1 MFISILW
8 EKKVVA
14 GATQS
19 PLLQCLSFTL
29 CLALSVD
36 NVNVLR
42 VRSPLRIRLLPDS
55 QPATGSLLT
64 RDNSL
69 ARNLQLI
76 SCSMLGAW
84 APSPFPEVPHGGGHS
99 QVSTPG
105 TYLLRRKGLCYF
117 PEPTCEISSCR
128 FAPYSLMLQLFCNI
142 QNLCQSYIELCVVT
156 SALDTV
162 RAGFNWHTI
171 LFNIFQKK
179 NPYLLL
185 SKFFRHYIN
194 TFLYSNIFENFQ
206 IYYCRDQTVFRGYK
220 S

>member
-1 MFISILW
+1 M
-8 EKKVVA
+8 
-14 GATQS
+14 
-19 PLLQCLSFTL
+19 
-29 CLALSVD
+29 D
-36 NVNVLR
+36 NVKVLR

-84 APSPFPEVPHGGGHS
+84 APYPFPEVPHGETHS
-99 QVSTPG
+99 RVCTRG
-105 TYLLRRKGLCYF
+105 TYLLWQKSLCYF
-117 PEPTCEISSCR
+117 PEPTCEISSCIS
-128 FAPYSLMLQLFCNI
+128 APYSLMLQLFCNN
-142 QNLCQSYIELCVVT
+142 QDLVFLGQSYIELCVVT
-156 SALDTV
+156 TTQDTV

-179 NPYLLL
+179 NLYLLL
-185 SKFFRHYIN
+185 RKIFRHYIT